1 MQIFLVSITTET
13 EINSGNII
21 HETLAVPEQN
31 LPYFINQQLGTI
43 FLTMLDVQNE
53 EIINITFG
61 LQVAPRI
68 TDPTTRHS
76 FFR

>member
-21 HETLAVPEQN
+21 HEMLAVPEQN
-31 LPYFINQQLGTI
+31 LPYYINQQLGTI
-43 FLTMLDVQNE
+43 MFDHVCLNE
-53 EIINITFG
+53 GLINITFG

>member
-1 MQIFLVSITTET
+1 M
-13 EINSGNII
+13 
-21 HETLAVPEQN
+21 LAVPEQN
-31 LPYFINQQLGTI
+31 LPYYINQQLGTI
-43 FLTMLDVQNE
+43 MFDHVCLNE
-53 EIINITFG
+53 GLINITFG